1 MSLTVN
7 LMASEFEKYAHGHLG
22 ISSLSLHRYRSLCD
36 DYINPTIIEERKLN
50 VAQMDV
56 FSRLMMDRIIF
67 LGVPIYDDVANII
80 QAQLLFLDSNDSS
93 DIQLYINSPGGAV
106 SSGLG
111 IYDTMQLIRSDVAT
125 INTALCA
132 SMASVLLCAG
142 AKGKRYAL
150 PHSKVMIHQPLGGA
164 QGQASDIEIAAKEIS
179 KTKHELYRIIS
190 EHTGQ
195 TIKKITADGD
205 RDYWMTSQEAL
216 EYGMIDEVLIKK
228 K

>member
-1 MSLTVN
+1 
-7 LMASEFEKYAHGHLG
+7 MASEFEKYAHGHLG

-125 INTALCA
+125 INMALCA

-150 PHSKVMIHQPLGGA
+150 PHSKVMILQPLGGA
-164 QGQASDIEIAAKEIS
+164 QGQASDREIAAKEIS

>member
-1 MSLTVN
+1 
-7 LMASEFEKYAHGHLG
+7 MASEFEKYAHGHLG

-36 DYINPTIIEERKLN
+36 DYINPTIIEERKRN